1 MTNENPNPVV
11 NVNFSTRS
19 NGAIAIISIN
29 YPPVN
34 ALSGQVRS
42 GLVNAIESLE
52 NNDKVKVI
60 IIRCQGKT
68 FIAGADIKE
77 FGKPATE
84 PFLPDV
90 VNRIEACTKP
100 VIAALFGTSLG
111 GGFEVALSCHYRVAL
126 STAKVGLPEV
136 NLGLIPGAGGTQR
149 LMRILGPEKSLEMIT
164 SGRHINV
171 KSFADSSLIDV
182 IVEDGQSGLTGLD
195 KVGTVDKIDKLDEA
209 TIAFASQLIE
219 TNHLTPKRIGD
230 LPVDG
235 AAFNWQQAKVAI
247 TKKARGKLAPVVAF
261 DVLEKTQAM
270 NISNG
275 MAYEREQFLMLRA
288 SPQSAALIHAFGAEK
303 KAAKISN
310 TATPLKV
317 TNVGIIGGGNMGSGI
332 ATSFLSANF
341 KVQLIEQ
348 TNEALEAGLIRIKN
362 NFSNNVKRGRMSQQ
376 AADSCIA
383 NLSGSIDYQAL
394 ADCDLVLEAV
404 FENIDVK
411 KELFKK
417 LTEICKPTTVFATNT
432 SYLDINA
439 IAQSISRPEQL
450 VGMHFFSPAN
460 IMKLLEVVQADKTSE
475 QVIATAM
482 QVGKQLKKV
491 SVLVGVCFGF
501 AGNRMYTRYGREI
514 QQMLLEGAKVEQI
527 DNAMTNWGMAMGPL
541 AVQDLSGI
549 DIGHSARSA
558 QPFPEHDKGYFRAA
572 ATMVEAN
579 RLGRKTK
586 AGFYDYDEI
595 GKKQFSS
602 IVQSLLEQKAKSLNI
617 KQVTFSDEQIVQRAL
632 FALISEGLALL
643 KEGIVQRVSDIDVIW
658 LHGYGFPRYKG
669 GPMFQAKQLG
679 RDVVKQQLTELRE
692 SLAKDKA
699 NKIWPEVDME
709 VFQTLF

>member
-1 MTNENPNPVV
+1 MTIEQSSQVV
-11 NVNFSTRS
+11 S
-19 NGAIAIISIN
+19 IALKGQANNIGIITIN
-29 YPPVN
+29 YAPVN
-34 ALSGQVRS
+34 ALSQAVRA
-42 GLVNAIESLE
+42 GLVNAIENLE
-52 NNDKVKVI
+52 SNDKVKII
-60 IIRCQGKT
+60 IIRCEGRT

-100 VIAALFGTSLG
+100 VIASLFGTSLG
-111 GGFEVALSCHYRVAL
+111 GGFEVALSCHYRIAL
-126 STAKVGLPEV
+126 TSAKVGLPEV

-149 LMRILGPEKSLEMIT
+149 LMRILGPEKALNMIT
-164 SGRHINV
+164 TGRHVSISDFTESKLIN
-171 KSFADSSLIDV
+171 V
-182 IVEDGQSGLTGLD
+182 IVEDELD
-195 KVGTVDKIDKLDEA
+195 SH
-209 TIAFASQLIE
+209 TIEFAQQLITTDNLNPICVGE
-219 TNHLTPKRIGD
+219 LTVNTD
-230 LPVDG
+230 NFDWQ
-235 AAFNWQQAKVAI
+235 AAKTAI
-247 TKKARGKLAPVVAF
+247 TKKARGKLAPLVAF

-270 NISNG
+270 TISNG

-288 SPQSAALIHAFGAEK
+288 SEQSAALIHAFGAEK
-303 KAAKISN
+303 KAAKINSK
-310 TATPLKV
+310 TEPLTV

-332 ATSFLSANF
+332 ATCFLSADF
-341 KVQLIEQ
+341 KIQLIEQ
-348 TNEALEAGLIRIKN
+348 SPEALEAGLTRIRN
-362 NFSNNVKRGRMSQQ
+362 NFTANVKRGRMSQII
-376 AADSCIA
+376 ADKYLA
-383 NLSGSIDYQAL
+383 NLSGSIDYQSL
-394 ADCDLVLEAV
+394 ENCQLVLEAV
-404 FENIDVK
+404 FEDIDVK
-411 KELFKK
+411 KQLFQK
-417 LTEICKPTTVFATNT
+417 LINICQPTTVFATNT

-439 IAQSISRPEQL
+439 IADSISRPEQL

-527 DNAMTNWGMAMGPL
+527 DKAMTDWGMAMGPL
-541 AVQDLSGI
+541 SVQDLSGI

-579 RLGRKTK
+579 RLGRKTN
-586 AGFYDYDEI
+586 AGFYDYDEN
-595 GKKQFSS
+595 GKKHYSS
-602 IVQSLLEQKAKSLNI
+602 EVEKLLQDKAKALCFN
-617 KQVTFSDEQIVQRAL
+617 QVEFTNEQIVQRAL
-632 FALISEGLALL
+632 FALISEGFALL

-679 RDVVKQQLTELRE
+679 KEVVEQQLAELR
-692 SLAKDKA
+692 SNLSVDMAS
-699 NKIWPEVDME
+699 KIWPEVDME
-709 VFQTLF
+709 LF